1 MKKLLLSIALLSA
14 AILSIAQ
21 QRTEAEAAAI
31 AKAFMQNNGY
41 DFNITKSTT
50 PAKMRAKKA
59 GEIVPYYIFN
69 DTRKGG
75 FVIVGGQ
82 EAMSDI
88 LAYSNED
95 CFDSNNI
102 PPVAAG
108 WLEVYTQCALA
119 AADNPEKSMAEKKA
133 AAKAYTKSNFSQR
146 QNVEPLLGEIKYNQ
160 GAPYNIACPMLETS
174 YGGKSR
180 ALTGCTQTAQAM
192 IMRYWKYPERPTG
205 NKSYTFSRPDAAN
218 QHMTLSID
226 FDKEKPYD
234 WDNMLPRYEGH
245 SYTDEQADA
254 IARLMYHCGIANDA
268 EYGLSVT
275 LAAINYNGLVK
286 YFGYADDIV
295 IDSYTYYKN
304 KTNGDNEFR
313 ASLINEISQMRPILA
328 GGWNADYNGSHY
340 YVIDGYDINNLL
352 HFNLGW
358 NGSSNGYYEVV
369 PVPQV
374 PYGYNMYVCRHIHPK
389 GRLTPTSPIR
399 RVVVEAALGD
409 FNEQTDNIKSTLK
422 SLDSDKKY
430 GESLICIATANNEK
444 EAENHLKGLGKI
456 QGVLIDRCDTLTSL
470 ISTSSVEQVYKK
482 RINTDAPANIDI
494 DAVFTAE
501 DSMKVSV
508 ASLFSNSLENTNYRY
523 QFVYTEDNVKIDG
536 TTYNY
541 VARGRYPNSKGYEN
555 SVPAK
560 VEKDKEYIFE
570 QVIPIPTTINDI
582 NATTLIALMI
592 DATSGEVVN
601 ANTLD
606 LKQINTWREKQK
618 PSFFN
623 NGKLV
628 ASGTTVE
635 TSSYDEKNKR
645 MYFPVK
651 LNNPL
656 HESME
661 IELIAEDIE
670 LGENAE
676 IQLGENAGETA
687 VVHNLEPLAVDSTMI
702 LYLNI
707 NNEYISSESTI
718 KLSVIYND
726 KVVTEQ
732 IVNFKFIE
740 TAEGVNS
747 FTVRKAGTLQ
757 ELVPETSIDTITTIT
772 VAGFL
777 SGKDMKFLRE
787 NVTADIIDLSKA
799 NIVNSSEIYY
809 GTNSTEKDIV
819 GTRMFF
825 KVNASK
831 ITLPETVTKI
841 NTYAFYNSTNLKN
854 VIIGKDVTFIGNY
867 AFKGCPIECIIC
879 KRETPATI
887 STNVFDSGTLA
898 NVTLV
903 VPTEAAVETY
913 KKTNIWKKFGNI
925 ISYDK
930 FITNISTVAEGATI
944 SVKDGKITV
953 PNDAEVAIYTIAG
966 KLVAKGNARE
976 YTLPTGTY
984 IVKIGNKAIKV
995 LISKHS

>member
-1 MKKLLLSIALLSA
+1 MKKLLLSIALLST
-14 AILSIAQ
+14 AIFSIAQ
-21 QRTEAEAAAI
+21 QRTEAEAAEI

-41 DFNITKSTT
+41 SFNITKSMA

-69 DTRKGG
+69 DTQKGG

-95 CFDSNNI
+95 CFDPTNI
-102 PPVAAG
+102 PPAAAG
-108 WLEVYTQCALA
+108 WLEVYTQCAIT

-133 AAKAYTKSNFSQR
+133 AAKAFAKSNFSQR

-174 YGGKSR
+174 YGGKSH

-192 IMRYWKYPERPTG
+192 IMRYWKYPNRPRGYKAYT
-205 NKSYTFSRPDAAN
+205 SYRPDVSGQYVN
-218 QHMTLSID
+218 LEVN
-226 FDKEKPYD
+226 FDDAEPYD
-234 WDNMLPRYEGH
+234 WDNILPRYEGH
-245 SYTDEQADA
+245 SYTEEQANA
-254 IARLMYHCGIANDA
+254 IAILMYHCGVANDA
-268 EYGLSVT
+268 EYGISIT
-275 LAAINYNGLVK
+275 NAAISHQGFVD
-286 YFGYADDIV
+286 YFGYASDIV

-304 KTNGDNEFR
+304 KANGDNEFR
-313 ASLINEISQMRPILA
+313 ASLINEISQRRPILA
-328 GGWNADYNGSHY
+328 GGWNAEYNGGHY

-374 PYGYNMYVCRHIHPK
+374 PYGYNMYVCRHIHPE
-389 GRLTPTSPIR
+389 GRLTPTSPVR
-399 RVVVEAALGD
+399 KVVIEAGLGQ
-409 FNEQTDNIKSTLK
+409 FNEQSANIISTLK
-422 SLDSDKKY
+422 SLNSDSKY
-430 GESLICIATANNEK
+430 GESLICITTANNEK
-444 EAENHLKGLGKI
+444 EAVNYLEGLNSI
-456 QGVLIDRCDTLTSL
+456 QGILIDRNDTVTSK

-501 DSMKVSV
+501 DSIKVSV
-508 ASLFSNSLENTNYRY
+508 ASLFSNSIENANYRY

-536 TTYNY
+536 TTYNSI
-541 VARGRYPNSKGYEN
+541 ARGAYPNSKGYEN

-560 VEKDKEYIFE
+560 VEEDKEYIFE

-606 LKQINTWREKQK
+606 LKQINTWRQKQM
-618 PSFFN
+618 PSFYN
-623 NGKLV
+623 NGKLL
-628 ASGTTVE
+628 ASGTTIE
-635 TSSYDEKNKR
+635 TSSYDDKNKR

-656 HESME
+656 HEPME
-661 IELIAEDIE
+661 IELIAEDID
-670 LGENAE
+670 LGENVE
-676 IQLGENAGETA
+676 VQLGENAGETA
-687 VVHNLEPLAVDSTMI
+687 VVYNLAPLAVDSTMI

-732 IVNFKFIE
+732 IVDFKFIE
-740 TAEGVNS
+740 TIEGVNS
-747 FTVRKAGTLQ
+747 FTVRTAGTLK

-772 VAGFL
+772 IAGFL
-777 SGKDMKFLRE
+777 SGRDMAFLRE
-787 NVTADIIDLSKA
+787 NITADIIDLSRA

-809 GTNSTEKDIV
+809 GTNTTEKDIV

-854 VIIGKDVTFIGNY
+854 VIIGENVTFIGNY
-867 AFKGCPIECIIC
+867 AFKGCPLECVIC

-887 STNVFDSGTLA
+887 STNVFDNGIPA
-898 NVTLV
+898 NATLV
-903 VPTEAAVETY
+903 VPTEAAVEIY
-913 KKTNIWKKFGNI
+913 KNTNIWKKFGNI
-925 ISYDK
+925 ISYDRY
-930 FITNISTVAEGATI
+930 ITNISTIAENAAI
-944 SVKDGKITV
+944 SVKDGRIIVSDDT
-953 PNDAEVAIYTIAG
+953 EVAIYTIAG
-966 KLVAKGNARE
+966 KLMAKGNNGE

-995 LISKHS
+995 SISKHL

>member
-1 MKKLLLSIALLSA
+1 
-14 AILSIAQ
+14 
-21 QRTEAEAAAI
+21 
-31 AKAFMQNNGY
+31 
-41 DFNITKSTT
+41 
-50 PAKMRAKKA
+50 
-59 GEIVPYYIFN
+59 
-69 DTRKGG
+69 
-75 FVIVGGQ
+75 
-82 EAMSDI
+82 
-88 LAYSNED
+88 
-95 CFDSNNI
+95 
-102 PPVAAG
+102 
-108 WLEVYTQCALA
+108 
-119 AADNPEKSMAEKKA
+119 
-133 AAKAYTKSNFSQR
+133 
-146 QNVEPLLGEIKYNQ
+146 
-160 GAPYNIACPMLETS
+160 
-174 YGGKSR
+174 
-180 ALTGCTQTAQAM
+180 
-192 IMRYWKYPERPTG
+192 
-205 NKSYTFSRPDAAN
+205 
-218 QHMTLSID
+218 
-226 FDKEKPYD
+226 
-234 WDNMLPRYEGH
+234 
-245 SYTDEQADA
+245 
-254 IARLMYHCGIANDA
+254 
-268 EYGLSVT
+268 
-275 LAAINYNGLVK
+275 
-286 YFGYADDIV
+286 
-295 IDSYTYYKN
+295 
-304 KTNGDNEFR
+304 
-313 ASLINEISQMRPILA
+313 
-328 GGWNADYNGSHY
+328 
-340 YVIDGYDINNLL
+340 
-352 HFNLGW
+352 
-358 NGSSNGYYEVV
+358 
-369 PVPQV
+369 
-374 PYGYNMYVCRHIHPK
+374 
-389 GRLTPTSPIR
+389 
-399 RVVVEAALGD
+399 
-409 FNEQTDNIKSTLK
+409 
-422 SLDSDKKY
+422 
-430 GESLICIATANNEK
+430 
-444 EAENHLKGLGKI
+444 
-456 QGVLIDRCDTLTSL
+456 
-470 ISTSSVEQVYKK
+470 
-482 RINTDAPANIDI
+482 
-494 DAVFTAE
+494 
-501 DSMKVSV
+501 
-508 ASLFSNSLENTNYRY
+508 
-523 QFVYTEDNVKIDG
+523 
-536 TTYNY
+536 
-541 VARGRYPNSKGYEN
+541 
-555 SVPAK
+555 
-560 VEKDKEYIFE
+560 
-570 QVIPIPTTINDI
+570 
-582 NATTLIALMI
+582 
-592 DATSGEVVN
+592 
-601 ANTLD
+601 
-606 LKQINTWREKQK
+606 
-618 PSFFN
+618 
-623 NGKLV
+623 
-628 ASGTTVE
+628 
-635 TSSYDEKNKR
+635 
-645 MYFPVK
+645 
-651 LNNPL
+651 
-656 HESME
+656 ME

-772 VAGFL
+772 VTGFL
-777 SGKDMKFLRE
+777 SGKDMKFIRE
-787 NVTADIIDLSKA
+787 NITADIIDLSRA

-898 NVTLV
+898 NATLV